1 MIRPQRRVHRVVFL
15 VLAVLIPVVWVS
27 AWRERQAPATM
38 EVIPAVLLPEKP
50 KAMPVDAE
58 GKR

>member
-1 MIRPQRRVHRVVFL
+1 MIRPQRRVHRAVFL

-27 AWRERQAPATM
+27 AWRARQAPATM
-38 EVIPAVLLPEKP
+38 DAIPAVLRTPIP
-50 KAMPVDAE
+50 INSE

>member
-15 VLAVLIPVVWVS
+15 VLAILIPVVWVS
-27 AWRERQAPATM
+27 AWRARRAPATM
-38 EVIPAVLLPEKP
+38 EVIPAALLKSEKP
-50 KAMPVDAE
+50 AMPVNSE

>member
-15 VLAVLIPVVWVS
+15 VLAVLIPVVWVF
-27 AWRERQAPATM
+27 AWRARQAPATM
-38 EVIPAVLLPEKP
+38 EAIPGSLFPP
-50 KAMPVDAE
+50 MPVNSE